1 MLFTPEQRNPPKI
14 RQSSDA
20 FPVFILRGYKNTTP
34 FWSMSLCFF
43 VTFLNLDSHSITL
56 TQILVCVVTVTHP
69 AGALLGCDLQTK
81 TWHTGKL
88 KLQRKT
94 SANLIIH
101 GVRAPP
107 LDSNSTSICAVLR
120 NHVMTLLG
128 FVFVFM
134 KLDLVWFASVG
145 TQTKRLLSNLSAR

>member
-43 VTFLNLDSHSITL
+43 VTFLNLDSHRYW
-56 TQILVCVVTVTHP
+56 CV
-69 AGALLGCDLQTK
+69 LSL
-81 TWHTGKL
+81 WHTQLMLFWAVTCKQRHDIPVSWSSSGKL
-88 KLQRKT
+88 QQIWSFTVLERRHWTQTALYLCRF
-94 SANLIIH
+94 
-101 GVRAPP
+101 
-107 LDSNSTSICAVLR
+107 LR

>member
-14 RQSSDA
+14 RQSYDA

-81 TWHTGKL
+81 KWQKL

-107 LDSNSTSICAVLR
+107 LDSNSTLSVPLSEKPRDDSVRFRFCVYEAGSGLICKRWHTNKDAVI
-120 NHVMTLLG
+120 
-128 FVFVFM
+128 
-134 KLDLVWFASVG
+134 
-145 TQTKRLLSNLSAR
+145 

>member
-1 MLFTPEQRNPPKI
+1 MKKYIVFTPEQRNPPKI

-20 FPVFILRGYKNTTP
+20 FPGFILRGYKNTTP

-43 VTFLNLDSHSITL
+43 VTFLNLDSHSITI

-69 AGALLGCDLQTK
+69 ADALQSCDLQTK
-81 TWHTGKL
+81 KWQKL

-94 SANLIIH
+94 SANLLIIH

-107 LDSNSTSICAVLR
+107 LDSNSTPSVLFWE
-120 NHVMTLLG
+120 TTWWLC
-128 FVFVFM
+128 
-134 KLDLVWFASVG
+134 
-145 TQTKRLLSNLSAR
+145 